1 MIYILLFLYNLNC
14 SYASNITKYYT
25 TNTTEIKY
33 RRENLMILYILLVN
47 LIMLLIVFLGFY
59 FKIIYKKY
67 IDNTIV
73 L

>member
-1 MIYILLFLYNLNC
+1 MIYILIFLYNLNI

-47 LIMLLIVFLGFY
+47 LIMLLIIFLGFY

-67 IDNTIV
+67 IDNKIV